1 MQLKLKPRWDFLKIF
16 ISLHYYFTPEGQ
28 FETNVGQNSQC
39 VRLAFTCVHYKP
51 SNYNLK
57 YFSPVSGFKQPSH
70 V

>member
-39 VRLAFTCVHYKP
+39 VKLAFTCVHYKP